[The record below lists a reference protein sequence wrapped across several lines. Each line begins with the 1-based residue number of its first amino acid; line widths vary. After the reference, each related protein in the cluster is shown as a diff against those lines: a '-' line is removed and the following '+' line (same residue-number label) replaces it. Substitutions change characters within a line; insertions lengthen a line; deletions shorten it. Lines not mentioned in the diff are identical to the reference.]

1 MLTRDRD
8 ILVTNTEGLQQELN
22 LYKSVMVPNEN
33 KPRTNITRVARSA
46 LANRNLNVSAAVNT
60 SVAKV
65 ISTSTGMAKNTQR
78 TSPLDAIP
86 GDMTLDELM

>member
-8 ILVTNTEGLQQELN
+8 ILVTNNEGIQQELKM
-22 LYKSVMVPNEN
+22 YKSVMVPNEN

-46 LANRNLNVSAAVNT
+46 LANRNLNVSDTVNT

-65 ISTSTGMAKNTQR
+65 VSTSTGMAKSTQR
-78 TSPLDAIP
+78 TSPDAIP